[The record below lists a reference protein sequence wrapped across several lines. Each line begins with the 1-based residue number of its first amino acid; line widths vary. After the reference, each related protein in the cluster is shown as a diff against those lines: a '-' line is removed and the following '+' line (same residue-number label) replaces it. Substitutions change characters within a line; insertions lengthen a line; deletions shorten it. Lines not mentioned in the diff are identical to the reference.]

1 MNETEYENCFV
12 RHDVE
17 LFHMFKDEFIEG
29 EMVDLTEKV
38 HGSQVNIMLDESGKV
53 TLTSKYL
60 GQEGFVVDE
69 DPNNNYWRAAKN
81 SGLLARLR
89 CEDPKNHTPLCGCTR
104 YKGLNVQ
111 VCAEM
116 IPCQKGF
123 SYGFKEPTLRVFKL
137 VIGGRVIPLSEVAG
151 NDFFFMKDI
160 WVPYIACVPFTS
172 AGFAQYA
179 DGREQVS
186 GKELHIREGVVVTPV
201 VPRNDSEGHGLAV
214 KYLNSKFKGAAS
226 DIA

>member
-1 MNETEYENCFV
+1 M

-17 LFHMFKDEFIEG
+17 LFHMFKDEFVEG

-60 GQEGFVVDE
+60 GQAGFVIDE

-89 CEDPKNHTPLCGCTR
+89 GDTR
-104 YKGLNVQ
+104 YEGLNIQ
-111 VCAEM
+111 VCAEV

-123 SYGFKEPTLRVFKL
+123 NYGCSTEPTLKVFKL
-137 VIGGRVIPLSEVAG
+137 VIDGVPLALDTVFDCEEDPKRYFS
-151 NDFFFMKDI
+151 DL
-160 WVPYIACVPFTS
+160 WVPRITRIPFTS

-214 KYLNSKFKGAAS
+214 KFLNSKFKGAAT